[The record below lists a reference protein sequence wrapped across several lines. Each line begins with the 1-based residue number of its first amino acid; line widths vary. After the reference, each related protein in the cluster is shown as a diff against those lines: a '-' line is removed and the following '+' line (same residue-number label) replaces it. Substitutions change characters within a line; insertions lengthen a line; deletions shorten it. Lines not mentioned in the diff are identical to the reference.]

1 MSEAAETC
9 FEKTMLS
16 KMKSPFRYRV
26 IKISSMLF
34 FTLLTGACS
43 NKKQITGATE
53 AKDALATFHVAD
65 GFKIEMIASEPLVS
79 SPVDMEIDEYGR
91 MYVVEMHGYPL
102 DKSGSGNV
110 ILLADENGDGRMDK
124 RTVFKEGLL
133 LPTSIM
139 RWKKGVLVTDAPNL
153 LYLEDTDGDGKA
165 NITDTIL
172 TGFALTNPQHNVNS
186 PVYGIDNWIYLAH
199 QEYVE
204 TREYKEEFGDEG
216 SEIIFYNKPN
226 TTTLPTNANGRSIRF
241 RPDQKL
247 IELASAS
254 CQFGHTFDEWGHRF
268 GCNNSNQGYQEV
280 IANRYFQRNP
290 DMIVS
295 EATQDMSD
303 HLSAAEVFPSTI
315 HPDRQLLTDV
325 GVMTSACG
333 LTAYLGDAF
342 PAPYNRNVTFVAEPV
357 SNLVHADVLKDNGA
371 SFTASRILEQK
382 EFLSSTDAWSRP
394 VNMYVGPDGAL
405 YVLDYYRKVIE
416 SPEWMSEEAINAGG
430 LYDGIDKGRIYRI
443 TATGAKPAEW
453 TKGLKLGDATNEELV
468 NTLSHTNNW
477 WRLNAQRLLLDR
489 GNKEIVPALTAMTS
503 NNSPMGRLHALWTL
517 QGLGELKYEQI
528 EKGLKDSVAG
538 IRENAIQ
545 LAELNLTLY
554 PQLATTLLTLQNDR
568 DARVRFQLLL
578 TLGFVNTPQ
587 SIAARNKILFADI
600 NDKWIQIA
608 ALSASSSQTIPLLK
622 TILNNYREDTPA
634 YASLTERLAAMA
646 GIGGAANDIRW
657 FIQEILRKADNQS
670 TKSSAVLN
678 GLAKGLKARKIQL
691 LISPQDQESLVT
703 AFFTY
708 PSSGFTASVLHLLK
722 VNGITD
728 SIYRAK
734 SIQKAAAIMRDT
746 VTAQNKKAEA
756 IRFLSL
762 GDPAPFTNDLEK
774 LVSTK
779 QEIPVQLAALH
790 TLSEVDGTAISKYLV
805 QQWPVL
811 SPSIRDAAINTFL
824 NDSARIVLLIDALE
838 KDKIKPEQV
847 GFSNSVQLMMNTNDD
862 LRNRAR
868 NMFTKNEQE
877 AKKINK
883 EYRESLELNGD
894 TEKGKA
900 VFVDNC
906 AICHQVRGKSGV
918 SIGPDLGTIHN
929 WTKEDIMA
937 NVLNPNLSISSGF
950 GLWEVRLNN
959 DELVQG
965 IITSETSAAVTLRN
979 SGKPDRTISRQDI
992 QSLKAVNISA
1002 MPSGLEKKINKQQ
1015 MADLLA
1021 YLRQN

>member
-1 MSEAAETC
+1 MA
-9 FEKTMLS
+9 
-16 KMKSPFRYRV
+16 
-26 IKISSMLF
+26 IKISSILI
-34 FTLLTGACS
+34 FTLMLGACG

-53 AKDALATFHVAD
+53 AKDALATFRIAD

-102 DKSGSGNV
+102 DKSGSGDV
-110 ILLADENGDGRMDK
+110 ILLADEDGDGKMDK

-133 LPTSIM
+133 LPSSIM
-139 RWKKGVLVTDAPNL
+139 RWKKGVLITDAPNL

-172 TGFALTNPQHNVNS
+172 SGFALTNPQHNVNS
-186 PVYGIDNWIYLAH
+186 PVYGLDNWIYLAH
-199 QEYVE
+199 QESVE
-204 TREYKEEFGDEG
+204 TREYKKEFGDEG
-216 SEIIFYNKPN
+216 AEIIFYNKPN
-226 TTTLPTNANGRSIRF
+226 TPTLPKNADGRSIRF

-290 DMIVS
+290 DMIIS

-303 HLSAAEVFPSTI
+303 HLNAAEVFPSTI

-357 SNLVHADVLKDNGA
+357 SNLVHVDVLKDNGA

-416 SPEWMSEEAINAGG
+416 SPEWMSEDAIKAGD

-443 TATGAKPAEW
+443 TPTNAKPAEW

-468 NTLSHTNNW
+468 NTLSHPNNW
-477 WRLNAQRLLLDR
+477 WRLNAQRLLVDR
-489 GNKEIVPALTAMTS
+489 GDKEIAPALIAMLN

-517 QGLGELKYEQI
+517 QGLGELKSQQI
-528 EKGLKDSVAG
+528 EKALKDSIAG

-545 LAELNLTLY
+545 LAELNLTIY
-554 PQLATTLLTLQNDR
+554 PELATTLLSLQNDK
-568 DARVRFQLLL
+568 DAKVRFQLLL
-578 TLGFVNTPQ
+578 TLGFINTPQ
-587 SIAARNKILFADI
+587 ATAVRNKILFSDI
-600 NDKWIQIA
+600 NDKWVQIA
-608 ALSASSSQTIPLLK
+608 ALSVSSSQTTPLLK
-622 TILNNYREDTPA
+622 TVLNNYREEIPA
-634 YASLTERLAAMA
+634 YASLAERLATMT
-646 GIGGAANDIRW
+646 GIGGSEMDIHW
-657 FIQEILRKADNQS
+657 FIQEALKKPVNQS
-670 TKSSAVLN
+670 TKSSAVIN
-678 GLAKGLKARKIQL
+678 GLAKGLKARKKELHISQQDQQL
-691 LISPQDQESLVT
+691 LVKT
-703 AFFTY
+703 FFDY
-708 PSSGFTASVLHLLK
+708 PSSGFTESVLHLLK
-722 VNGITD
+722 VNGIED
-728 SIYRAK
+728 STLMNE
-734 SIQKAAAIMRDT
+734 SIQKATAIIRDT
-746 VTAQNKKAEA
+746 IAGKSKRAEA
-756 IRFLSL
+756 IRFLTL
-762 GDPAPFTNDLEK
+762 DDPAPFANDLEK
-774 LVSTK
+774 LLSTK
-779 QEIPVQLAALH
+779 EEIPVQLAALH
-790 TLSEVDGTAISKYLV
+790 TLSEIKGNAVSEYLV
-805 QQWPVL
+805 QHWSIL
-811 SPSIRDAAINTFL
+811 SPSVHDAAIATFL
-824 NDSARIVLLIDALE
+824 NDSARVALLIDALE
-838 KDKIKPEQV
+838 KDKIKPEEV
-847 GFSNSVQLMMNTNDD
+847 GFSNSVQLMMNTNDN

-868 NMFTKNEQE
+868 NMFTKNERE
-877 AKKINK
+877 AKKVNK
-883 EYRESLELNGD
+883 EYQESLELNGNA
-894 TEKGKA
+894 ENGKT
-900 VFVDNC
+900 VFVNNC
-906 AICHQVRGKSGV
+906 AICHQVRGKTGIA
-918 SIGPDLGTIHN
+918 IGPDLGTIHN

-959 DELVQG
+959 GDLVQG
-965 IITSETSAAVTLRN
+965 IIASETSAAITLRN
-979 SGKPDRTISRQDI
+979 SGKPDKTINRQDI
-992 QSLKAVNISA
+992 QSLKSVTLSA

-1015 MADLLA
+1015 MADLLT